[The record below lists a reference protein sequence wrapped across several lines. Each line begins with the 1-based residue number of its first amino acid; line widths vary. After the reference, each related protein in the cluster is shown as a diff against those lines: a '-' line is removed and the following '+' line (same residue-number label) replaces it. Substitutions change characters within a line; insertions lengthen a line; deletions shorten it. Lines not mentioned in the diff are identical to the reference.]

1 MEKIFLQF
9 LTLGIY
15 VFFMGFCFCDF
26 FKLHIRQKL
35 LWFLTFLFIAVFVFK
50 TRDEFDLGFIL
61 PLPTLLAM
69 MLGWTAKK
77 RYTNDK

>member
-15 VFFMGFCFCDF
+15 VLFMGFCFCDF
-26 FKLHIRQKL
+26 FKLNIRRKL
-35 LWFLTFLFIAVFVFK
+35 LWFLTFLFIAVYVFK
-50 TRDEFDLGFIL
+50 TRNDFDLGLIL

-69 MLGWTAKK
+69 MLGWMVKKKDAK
-77 RYTNDK
+77 

>member
-26 FKLHIRQKL
+26 FKLHIRRKL
-35 LWFLTFLFIAVFVFK
+35 LWFLTFLFIAVYVFK
-50 TRDEFDLGFIL
+50 TRNEFELGLIL

-69 MLGWTAKK
+69 MLGWMAKK
-77 RYTNDK
+77 GIPNDR